1 MIDIQVPK
9 IEEFYFNKASD
20 VKGSKS
26 LSHYHNL
33 LEIYYMKEGSCK
45 YFIDDKS
52 YLVRAGDIVMIP
64 AGVIHKTNYDSPTHA
79 RWLINCSEDY
89 IPKSLLPIISNMPR
103 LYKRSK
109 LTEECEVIM
118 TKIEREYSRQDEF
131 SGEALKGFIYG
142 LLFLLFRN
150 LENQEQAVFSSPLIQ
165 RVVLYLKENL
175 GGEISLSH
183 TAENFGV
190 SEEHLS
196 RTFKKQTGFGFS
208 EYLNIIRLQ
217 KALNIL
223 KNEPGKSVNEVA
235 FICGFN
241 DSNYFS
247 YKFTKA
253 YGVSP
258 RSIKKLKKVTKNR

>member
-1 MIDIQVPK
+1 MINIPSRQ
-9 IEEFYFNKASD
+9 IEEFYFNKAND
-20 VKGSKS
+20 IKGSKS

-52 YLVRAGDIVMIP
+52 YLIRSGDLVMIP
-64 AGVIHKTNYDSPTHA
+64 ASVIHKTNYDSPTHA

-89 IPKSLLPIISNMPR
+89 IPSTLLPIINNMPR

-109 LTEECEVIM
+109 LTEECEAIM
-118 TKIEREYSRQDEF
+118 AKIEREYSRQDEF
-131 SGEALKGFIYG
+131 SSEALKGFIYS

-150 LENQEQAVFSSPLIQ
+150 SENQEQAVYSSPLIQ
-165 RVVLYLKENL
+165 RAVKYLKENL
-175 GGEISLSH
+175 SGEITLNL
-183 TAENFGV
+183 TAEKFGV
-190 SEEHLS
+190 SAEHLS
-196 RTFKKQTGFGFS
+196 RTFKRQTGFCFS

-235 FICGFN
+235 FACGFN

-258 RSIKKLKKVTKNR
+258 RSIKKLKKTIKNR